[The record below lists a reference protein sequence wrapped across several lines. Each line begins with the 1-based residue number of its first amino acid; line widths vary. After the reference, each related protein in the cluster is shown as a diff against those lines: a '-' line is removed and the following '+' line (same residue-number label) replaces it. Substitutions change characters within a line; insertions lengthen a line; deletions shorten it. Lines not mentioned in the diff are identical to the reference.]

1 MKAAYPIVM
10 TKGKEHIIVYVPD
23 FNINTEGADYADA
36 MEMAR
41 DAIGLVGIDMEDD
54 NEKLPKPSSIDEAKS
69 GAENG
74 IVTLVDV
81 DFTEYRR
88 KNDMKTVRRNVSL
101 PSWLDVAAK
110 EANVNVSAVLARA
123 LKQELNL
130 AERETIK
137 QQGAG
142 NRPFLLCM
150 EGMTWANNTSSCS
163 CGTD

>member
-110 EANVNVSAVLARA
+110 EANVNVS
-123 LKQELNL
+123 E
-130 AERETIK
+130 
-137 QQGAG
+137 QGAG
-142 NRPFLLCM
+142 NRPFLLYM

-163 CGTD
+163 FGTD